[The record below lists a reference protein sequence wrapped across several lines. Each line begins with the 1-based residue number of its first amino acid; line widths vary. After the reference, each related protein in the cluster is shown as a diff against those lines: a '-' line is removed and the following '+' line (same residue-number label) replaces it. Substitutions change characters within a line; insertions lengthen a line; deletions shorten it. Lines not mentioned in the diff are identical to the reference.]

1 MFKTASLDKLAISL
15 SAVCLVHCLLTPAL
29 LTLLPIVSSTLLL
42 EDALFHKFLLWLI
55 LPTSSIAL
63 FLGCRKHKQFSIA
76 FCGIVGMSILVA
88 VAFFGH
94 ELFGIAAEKIAT
106 SIGGLILAASH
117 FLNFRACQSV
127 PCDDKNCATDHHH

>member
-1 MFKTASLDKLAISL
+1 MFKTATLDKLAMSL

-29 LTLLPIVSSTLLL
+29 LTLLPIVSSSLLV
-42 EDALFHKFLLWLI
+42 EDALFHKLMLWLV
-55 LPTSSIAL
+55 LPTSGVAL
-63 FLGCRKHKQFSIA
+63 FLGCRKHNRLSIVV
-76 FCGIVGMSILVA
+76 CGIIGMSILIA

-94 ELFGIAAEKIAT
+94 DIFGIVAEKIAT

-127 PCDDKNCATDHHH
+127 PCDDKNCSTEHHH